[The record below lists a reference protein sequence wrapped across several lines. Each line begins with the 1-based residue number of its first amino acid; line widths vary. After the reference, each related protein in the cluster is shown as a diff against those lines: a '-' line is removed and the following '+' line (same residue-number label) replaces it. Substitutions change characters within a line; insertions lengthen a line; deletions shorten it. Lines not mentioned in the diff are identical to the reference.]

1 MPGRLG
7 DAIRRERESE
17 PADERRGEREP
28 ERSQPERGEPSR
40 TDVGQEDEE
49 IPADDGAEQGLERAE
64 DGGERPA
71 GEIDTWLDL
80 GLEAVRVEPR
90 RLAARQL
97 VARQPEVVGGL
108 QMVARCD
115 PPLARSAVAEEM
127 ICLEDG
133 RRGGEQPRA
142 EVEGDR

>member
-1 MPGRLG
+1 MDWATRYGASVKASPPTSAAGSG
-7 DAIRRERESE
+7 SPSA
-17 PADERRGEREP
+17 
-28 ERSQPERGEPSR
+28 RSQSAVSPPAP
-40 TDVGQEDEE
+40 DVGQEDEE

-80 GLEAVRVEPR
+80 GLEAVWVEPR

-108 QMVARCD
+108 QMVARRD
-115 PPLARSAVAEEM
+115 APLARSAVAEEV